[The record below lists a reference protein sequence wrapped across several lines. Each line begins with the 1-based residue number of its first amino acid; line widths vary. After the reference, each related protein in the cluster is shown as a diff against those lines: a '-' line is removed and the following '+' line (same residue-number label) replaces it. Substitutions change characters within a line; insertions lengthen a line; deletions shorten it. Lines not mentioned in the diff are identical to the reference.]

1 MNTATAARRV
11 VFLPTPTE
19 SFEAFR
25 ALERYAAATRLDPES
40 GMNERLA
47 ASEDLNR
54 VFARFGV
61 RVFEEATCKR

>member
-1 MNTATAARRV
+1 MNTATVRRAV
-11 VFLPTPTE
+11 AFLPTPTE

-25 ALERYAAATRLDPES
+25 ALERYAAATKLDPES

-54 VFARFGV
+54 VFTRFGA
-61 RVFEEATCKR
+61 RVFEESQKK